1 MTSVDG
7 SASTAPAVS
16 ASLGRSA
23 GIVAR
28 HADDKAR
35 AARLGL
41 RLSHVRGTTPLLFQR
56 YAPSLAVVLAGRK
69 RSVIGADDDVW
80 GSDRFLVTPVDLP
93 VVAGVVETD
102 TADGFLSATWEFD
115 PVLVR
120 EVAVA
125 LPHHSHPSTGSL
137 ERLGTWTPGLADAF
151 ARLVGLLDEPETIP
165 ILGPAIAREVILR
178 LLQTEQAPRILA
190 ATNGE
195 ERSVVVQ
202 AVAYLTDKMS
212 EPWTMPMLAAALHTS
227 ESTLFGRFKQ
237 ATSMTPM
244 QYLKRM
250 RLGEARHRMVIL
262 GESAAQAARTVGYR
276 SASHFSRDYRAVY
289 GTPPATDAARSRT
302 YLRQMA
308 PALMDSGGDQR
319 TSP

>member
-1 MTSVDG
+1 MRAVEGSTSAAG
-7 SASTAPAVS
+7 AVA
-16 ASLGRSA
+16 ASLERSA
-23 GIVAR
+23 DIVAR
-28 HADDKAR
+28 HVGDTAR
-35 AARLGL
+35 AAGLGL
-41 RLSHVRGTTPLLFQR
+41 RLARVHGTTPLFFQR

-69 RSVIGADDDVW
+69 RSLVGADDEVW
-80 GSDRFLVTPVDLP
+80 GRDRFLLTPVDLP

-102 TADGFLSATWEFD
+102 PVTGVFLSATWEFD

-125 LPHHSHPSTGSL
+125 FPHHSRPSAGSPD
-137 ERLGTWTPGLADAF
+137 RLGTWTPGLADAF

-165 ILGPAIAREVILR
+165 VLGPALAREVVLR

-190 ATNGE
+190 ATHGE

-202 AVAYLTDKMS
+202 AVAHLTDKMS
-212 EPWTMPMLAAALHTS
+212 EPWTMPLLAAALHTS

-244 QYLKRM
+244 QYLKRL

-262 GESAAQAARTVGYR
+262 GESAAQAARAVGYR

-289 GTPPATDAARSRT
+289 GTPPATDAARSRAH
-302 YLRQMA
+302 LRRMA
-308 PALMDSGGDQR
+308 RALTESGDR
-319 TSP
+319 PTSP